1 MGWYVLGWLFTFLNI
16 ENRSLVVSRL
26 KETTMED
33 KMRDAIFKVM
43 SRHRN
48 YSYEEIEDVFLRL
61 RSYDKTIA
69 AMQIA
74 SVFAVSLNRAAEL
87 IKTD

>member
-1 MGWYVLGWLFTFLNI
+1 MAD
-16 ENRSLVVSRL
+16 RMQ
-26 KETTMED
+26 K
-33 KMRDAIFKVM
+33 AIIKVFM
-43 SRHRN
+43 RHRN
-48 YSYEEIEDVFLRL
+48 YSYEEIEDAFLRL

-74 SVFAVSLNRAAEL
+74 SVFNVSLDRAAEL